1 VTVATI
7 TASVCLAMKEHGD
20 PTQDQPRSQ
29 WGEQSAGMNQGMR
42 VLSYLIGGVVLYGL
56 LGWVGDRFFSTT
68 FLLPVGIVG
77 GAALAIFV
85 IIRRFGRVDSS
96 TIDELAALR
105 RQRAAGR
112 GARARL
118 AAAHREQASR
128 TSGTRT
134 EGER

>member
-1 VTVATI
+1 MTVATM

-29 WGEQSAGMNQGMR
+29 WGENSAGMNQGIR
-42 VLSYLIGGVVLYGL
+42 VLSYLIGGVVLYGF
-56 LGWVGDRFFSTT
+56 LGWVGDRYLHTT

-77 GAALAIFV
+77 GAALAIYV
-85 IIRRFGRVDSS
+85 IIRRFGQVDSS

-112 GARARL
+112 GSRARL
-118 AAAHREQASR
+118 AAAQRDQASP

>member
-7 TASVCLAMKEHGD
+7 TASVCLAMKQHGD

-29 WGEQSAGMNQGMR
+29 WGENSAGLNQGMR

-56 LGWVGDRFFSTT
+56 LGWVGDRFFHTT

-118 AAAHREQASR
+118 TAAQRDPASP

-134 EGER
+134 EGKR

>member
-1 VTVATI
+1 
-7 TASVCLAMKEHGD
+7 MKEHGD

-29 WGEQSAGMNQGMR
+29 WGDESAGMNHGMR

-56 LGWVGDRFFSTT
+56 LGWMGDRYLHTS

-77 GAALAIFV
+77 GAALAIYV
-85 IIRRFGRVDSS
+85 IIRRFGRVDKT

-112 GARARL
+112 GAQARL
-118 AAAHREQASR
+118 AAAQRRAASP
-128 TSGTRT
+128 TSDSRT

>member
-1 VTVATI
+1 MTVATM

-29 WGEQSAGMNQGMR
+29 WGDESAGMNHGMR
-42 VLSYLIGGVVLYGL
+42 VLSYLIGGVVLYGV
-56 LGWVGDRFFSTT
+56 LGWMGDRYLHTS

-77 GAALAIFV
+77 GAVLAIYV
-85 IIRRFGRVDSS
+85 IIRRFGRVDKT

-112 GARARL
+112 GAQARL
-118 AAAHREQASR
+118 ASAQRRAASP
-128 TSGTRT
+128 TSDSRT